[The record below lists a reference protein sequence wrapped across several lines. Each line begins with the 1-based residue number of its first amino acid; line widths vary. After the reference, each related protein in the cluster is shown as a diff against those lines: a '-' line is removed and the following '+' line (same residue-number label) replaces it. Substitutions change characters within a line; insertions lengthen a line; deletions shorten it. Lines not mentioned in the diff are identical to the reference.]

1 LKKAF
6 AFLFYLWNL
15 RLQNQTMGRI
25 FEKRKHKMFARF
37 DKMAKAFS
45 RLGKEI
51 AMAVKQSGP
60 LTENN
65 PRLRAAIQTA
75 KGVNMPKDR
84 IDAAILRASSKAD
97 KDYEEIVYE
106 GYGPFGVA
114 ILCETATDNINRT
127 VANIRAIFSKGDG
140 SLGKT
145 GSLDF
150 IFSRKGV
157 FKIKDSGIDPEE
169 LELDLIDAGLE
180 ELFTDPEE
188 GVIIIYTALG
198 DYSTMQRTL
207 ESKGLNVLSS
217 ELERIPQSFAEG
229 LTEEQENEILELVEK
244 LEEDDDVQR
253 VYHNMK

>member
-1 LKKAF
+1 
-6 AFLFYLWNL
+6 
-15 RLQNQTMGRI
+15 MGRI

-51 AMAVKQSGP
+51 AIAVKQSGP
-60 LTENN
+60 MPENN

-84 IDAAILRASSKAD
+84 IEAAIKRASSKDD
-97 KDYEEIVYE
+97 KDYEEVVYE
-106 GYGPFGVA
+106 GYGPYGVA

-140 SLGKT
+140 ALGKT

-157 FKIKDSGIDPEE
+157 FKIKAAGLDPEE
-169 LELDLIDAGLE
+169 MELELIDSGLE

-188 GVIIIYTALG
+188 GTIIIYTAFS
-198 DYSTMQRTL
+198 DYATMQKAL
-207 ESKGLNVLSS
+207 EAKGVEVLSS

-244 LEEDDDVQR
+244 FEEDDDIQK
-253 VYHNMK
+253 VYHNMR

>member
-1 LKKAF
+1 
-6 AFLFYLWNL
+6 
-15 RLQNQTMGRI
+15 
-25 FEKRKHKMFARF
+25 MFARF

-51 AMAVKQSGP
+51 AIAVKQSGP
-60 LTENN
+60 MPENN

-84 IDAAILRASSKAD
+84 IEAAIKRASSKDD
-97 KDYEEIVYE
+97 KDYEEVVYE
-106 GYGPFGVA
+106 GYGPYGVA

-140 SLGKT
+140 ALGKT

-157 FKIKDSGIDPEE
+157 FKIKAAGLDPEE
-169 LELDLIDAGLE
+169 MELELIDSGLE

-188 GVIIIYTALG
+188 GTIIIYTAFS
-198 DYSTMQRTL
+198 DYATMQKAL
-207 ESKGLNVLSS
+207 EAKGVEVLSS

-244 LEEDDDVQR
+244 FEEDDDIQK
-253 VYHNMK
+253 VYHNMR

>member
-1 LKKAF
+1 
-6 AFLFYLWNL
+6 
-15 RLQNQTMGRI
+15 MGRI

-51 AMAVKQSGP
+51 AISVKQGGP
-60 LTENN
+60 FPENN

-84 IDAAILRASSKAD
+84 IEAAIKRASSREE

-106 GYGPFGVA
+106 GYGPYGVA

-127 VANIRAIFSKGDG
+127 VANIRAIFSRNDG
-140 SLGKT
+140 ALGKT

-157 FKIKDSGIDPEE
+157 FKIKAQGLDPEE
-169 LELDLIDAGLE
+169 LELDLIDSGLE

-188 GVIIIYTALG
+188 GLIIIYTAFQ
-198 DYSTMQRTL
+198 DYAQMQKAL
-207 ESKGLNVLSS
+207 ETKGLELISS
-217 ELERIPQSFAEG
+217 EIERIPQSFAEG
-229 LTEEQENEILELVEK
+229 LTEAQEDEILELVEK
-244 LEEDDDVQR
+244 LEEDDDIQN
-253 VYHNMK
+253 VYHNMS

>member
-1 LKKAF
+1 
-6 AFLFYLWNL
+6 
-15 RLQNQTMGRI
+15 MGRI

-51 AMAVKQSGP
+51 AISVKQGGP
-60 LTENN
+60 FPENN

-84 IDAAILRASSKAD
+84 IEAAIKRAGSREE

-106 GYGPFGVA
+106 GYGPYGVA

-127 VANIRAIFSKGDG
+127 VANIRAIFSRNDG
-140 SLGKT
+140 ALGKT

-157 FKIKDSGIDPEE
+157 FKIKAQGLDPEE
-169 LELDLIDAGLE
+169 LELDLIDSGLE

-188 GVIIIYTALG
+188 GLIIIYTAFQ
-198 DYSTMQRTL
+198 DYAQMQKAL
-207 ESKGLNVLSS
+207 EAKGLELISS
-217 ELERIPQSFAEG
+217 EIERIPQSFAEG
-229 LTEEQENEILELVEK
+229 LTEAQEDEILELVEK
-244 LEEDDDVQR
+244 LEEDDDVQK

>member
-1 LKKAF
+1 
-6 AFLFYLWNL
+6 
-15 RLQNQTMGRI
+15 MGRI

-51 AMAVKQSGP
+51 AIAVKQSGP
-60 LTENN
+60 LPENN

-84 IDAAILRASSKAD
+84 IEAAIKRASSKDD

-106 GYGPFGVA
+106 GYGPYGVA

-140 SLGKT
+140 ALGKT

-157 FKIKDSGIDPEE
+157 FKIKAAGIDPEE
-169 LELDLIDAGLE
+169 LELELIDSGLE

-188 GVIIIYTALG
+188 GLLVIYTVFN
-198 DYSTMQRTL
+198 DYATMQKAL
-207 ESKGLNVLSS
+207 ESRGLDVVSS

-244 LEEDDDVQR
+244 FEEDDDVQK
-253 VYHNMK
+253 VYHNMR

>member
-1 LKKAF
+1 
-6 AFLFYLWNL
+6 
-15 RLQNQTMGRI
+15 
-25 FEKRKHKMFARF
+25 MFARF

-51 AMAVKQSGP
+51 AISVKQGGP
-60 LTENN
+60 FPENN

-84 IDAAILRASSKAD
+84 IEAAIKRASSREE

-106 GYGPFGVA
+106 GYGPYGVA

-127 VANIRAIFSKGDG
+127 VANIRAIFSRNDG
-140 SLGKT
+140 ALGKT

-157 FKIKDSGIDPEE
+157 FKIKAQGLDPEE
-169 LELDLIDAGLE
+169 LELDLIDSGLE

-188 GVIIIYTALG
+188 GLIIIYTAFQ
-198 DYSTMQRTL
+198 DYAQMQKAL
-207 ESKGLNVLSS
+207 ETKGLELISS
-217 ELERIPQSFAEG
+217 EIERIPQSFAEG
-229 LTEEQENEILELVEK
+229 LTEAQEDEILELVEK
-244 LEEDDDVQR
+244 LEEDDDIQN
-253 VYHNMK
+253 VYHNMS

>member
-1 LKKAF
+1 
-6 AFLFYLWNL
+6 
-15 RLQNQTMGRI
+15 MGRI

-51 AMAVKQSGP
+51 AIAVKISGP
-60 LTENN
+60 LPENN
-65 PRLRAAIQTA
+65 PRLRAAMQTA

-84 IDAAILRASSKAD
+84 IDAAIKRASSKDD
-97 KDYEEIVYE
+97 KDYEEVVYE
-106 GYGPFGVA
+106 GYGPYGVA

-127 VANIRAIFSKGDG
+127 VANIRVIFTKGDG

-157 FKIKDSGIDPEE
+157 FKIKAAGLDPEE
-169 LELDLIDAGLE
+169 LELDLIDSGLE

-188 GVIIIYTALG
+188 GTIIIYTAFN
-198 DYSTMQRTL
+198 DYSTMQKAL
-207 ESKGLNVLSS
+207 ELKGFDVLGA
-217 ELERIPQSFAEG
+217 ELERIPQSFADG
-229 LTEEQENEILELVEK
+229 LSEEQENEILELVEK
-244 LEEDDDVQR
+244 FEEDDDIQR
-253 VYHNMK
+253 VYHNMRSKSCKQKKIPI

>member
-1 LKKAF
+1 
-6 AFLFYLWNL
+6 
-15 RLQNQTMGRI
+15 
-25 FEKRKHKMFARF
+25 MFARF

-51 AMAVKQSGP
+51 AISVKQGGP
-60 LTENN
+60 FPENN

-84 IDAAILRASSKAD
+84 IEAAIKRASSREE

-106 GYGPFGVA
+106 GYGPYGVA

-127 VANIRAIFSKGDG
+127 VANIRAIFSRNDG
-140 SLGKT
+140 ALGKT

-157 FKIKDSGIDPEE
+157 FKIKAQGLDPEE
-169 LELDLIDAGLE
+169 LELDLIDSGLE

-188 GVIIIYTALG
+188 GLIIIYTAFQ
-198 DYSTMQRTL
+198 DYAQMQKAL
-207 ESKGLNVLSS
+207 EAKGLELISS
-217 ELERIPQSFAEG
+217 EIERIPQSFAEG
-229 LTEEQENEILELVEK
+229 LTEAQEDEILELVEK
-244 LEEDDDVQR
+244 LEEDDDIQN
-253 VYHNMK
+253 VYHNMS

>member
-1 LKKAF
+1 
-6 AFLFYLWNL
+6 
-15 RLQNQTMGRI
+15 
-25 FEKRKHKMFARF
+25 MFARF

-51 AMAVKQSGP
+51 AIAVKQSGP
-60 LTENN
+60 APENN

-84 IDAAILRASSKAD
+84 IEAAIKRASSKED
-97 KDYEEIVYE
+97 KDYEEVVYE
-106 GYGPFGVA
+106 GYGPYGVA

-140 SLGKT
+140 ALGKT

-157 FKIKDSGIDPEE
+157 FKIKAAGIDPEE
-169 LELDLIDAGLE
+169 LELELIDSGLE

-188 GVIIIYTALG
+188 GTIIIYTAFS
-198 DYSTMQRTL
+198 DYATMQKAL
-207 ESKGLNVLSS
+207 EAKGVEVLSS

-244 LEEDDDVQR
+244 FEEDDDIQK